1 MVDMHNKNIS
11 KRILKD
17 RVFTVCVTF
26 LAFIAC
32 LPLLGILFF
41 IIKNGASSIN
51 LDFFIHLP
59 KPVGEEGGGV
69 ANAIIGTFIVVGI
82 AFVIATPISLLTGIF
97 LSENRK
103 SRFSETVRVS
113 IDILSSIPSIVIGI
127 IAYLWVVKPMKG
139 FSALSGGIALA
150 MIMLPVVIK
159 STEETLKLV
168 PYSLREASF
177 ALGVPYYRTVLKVIL
192 PAGFSGIITGVL
204 IAIARI
210 AGETAPLL
218 FTAFGN
224 PFMNFNIT
232 KPVNALPLLVF
243 NYATSPYEQW
253 HKIAWGAALILII
266 IVFVVNILARM
277 ISKKWKVTF

>member
-1 MVDMHNKNIS
+1 MHNKNIS

>member
-1 MVDMHNKNIS
+1 MDNKNIS
-11 KRILKD
+11 KRIFKD
-17 RVFTVCVTF
+17 RIFTVCVTF

-32 LPLLGILFF
+32 LPLLGILFL

-51 LDFFIHLP
+51 LGFFIHLP
-59 KPVGEEGGGV
+59 KPVGEEGGGI
-69 ANAIIGTFIVVGI
+69 ANAIVGTFIVVGI
-82 AFVIATPISLLTGIF
+82 AFLIATPISLLTGIF

-103 SRFSETVRVS
+103 SRFSEMVRVS